1 MKISIEDV
9 AKKAD
14 VSVVTVSRV
23 INNVETVRSNNRK
36 KVLKAMEELNYTPS
50 AAARSLALGTTKV
63 IGLTLSTFNDSFFD
77 GIVKSVSKNLE
88 SYGYLLVISFVP
100 SEKNSPTGSRSFLDQ
115 SNRVDGLILLAP
127 QNEEAVVV
135 ELKKKNIP
143 YVLIDNQKQHGDS
156 SVIVNNFKGG
166 YEATK
171 HLIELGHTKIA
182 HVGGPDI
189 FLSSREREKGY
200 IAALKDAGLEPFL
213 YKRSGFTIDGG
224 YDVANKWIDAGK
236 IPTAIFAADDYI
248 SLGVMNAFMDR
259 GMRVPEDI
267 SVVGYDD
274 QHFTN
279 QFRPKLTTIKQPT
292 EELGKQGVD
301 LLMKIINGESKSSTI
316 MLDPELVIRESTM
329 AYKKITSF
337 RGESLCY
344 CIS

>member
-9 AKKAD
+9 AKKAE

-23 INNVETVRSNNRK
+23 INNVETVRENNRK

-50 AAARSLALGTTKV
+50 AAARSLALGSTKV

-88 SYGYLLVISFVP
+88 RYGYFLAISIVP
-100 SEKNSPTGSRSFLDQ
+100 DEKNSPIRSRSFLYQ

-127 QNEEAVVV
+127 QNEEVDMV
-135 ELKKKNIP
+135 ELKNKNIP
-143 YVLIDNQKQHGDS
+143 YVFIDNQKKDGTS

-171 HLIELGHTKIA
+171 LLIELGHTKIA
-182 HVGGPDI
+182 HVGGPDR

-213 YKRSGFTIDGG
+213 HERSGFSIDGG
-224 YDVANKWIDAGK
+224 YEVANKWINDGK
-236 IPTAIFAADDYI
+236 IPTAIFAADDYMA
-248 SLGVMNAFMDR
+248 LGVMNAFMDK

-274 QHFTN
+274 QHFTT

-301 LLMKIINGESKSSTI
+301 LLMKIINGESRSSTI

-329 AYKKITSF
+329 AYKKVTSF
-337 RGESLCY
+337 KGGSLCY